1 MPGQLLCRFAI
12 VLWAMMLTLGIASA
26 ADVPPH
32 LVGFAKSLV
41 GQIDDADFAAAGDPA
56 LSKRAGE
63 VLRRARLRSWA
74 GSSPKT
80 AVDPGKFAEPLGLDL
95 TQEGHRAALDRLL
108 AARDPAARRS
118 VLEDIL
124 RQARGP
130 QTSRT
135 LHEAEQSFRNALA
148 EQLGSLQKRA
158 KLEAGPGESVEIEW
172 DPGTSSVLARV
183 SLGEDQGEVVL
194 HGGAAGKIVDGELVY
209 DVEADAAPVTQITP
223 AKQAEI
229 NANVFGVWSG
239 SDGAQ
244 WIIRG
249 GGEIEAAA
257 SAKVDPA
264 ALALEQIDSAR
275 QQLAALEKDKVFIW
289 VDPGGGEVIQKKFK
303 RLGEPYRF
311 DRARSENFH
320 RDEIAA
326 LRERIAAA
334 EKELKLPPVKQHDP
348 LGLKKIAGG
357 KGRAIEIEVWEASGW
372 RYLYDEASFDGKRL
386 TASRTLR
393 DARDIS
399 DLPDWVINGLVTSW
413 SPPEWIEFEAKF
425 NPRDKSIS
433 LEGLWWRLNVTY
445 DPTYHNIE
453 SIHTPYSMPR
463 VLQREHE
470 KIMLRIVDLEGK
482 SREIIHHDEPFRLQA
497 RFTEAPDGEPQGL
510 IKREGG
516 DASVELALAGDGS
529 DARLYESGILYGRSV
544 QYAKR
549 NDPGGLFVKERFVDQ
564 DEFEAKTAEW
574 RKLTGTSQ
582 PIAAELFE
590 GNWKVSHVREGNGG
604 SLSGAARVN
613 AAGTS
618 ARLVLGDGTQLY
630 QSTDMR
636 ALRGKDPDPHFL
648 EINFERVEAFGDEPA
663 SASPAPLPKG
673 EIIYFPTLARSLGA
687 ELEGASASAGLDL
700 KPVPEETINILL
712 KSRGPAH
719 LAGGWHEVLGNGD
732 HGHGGQQTWVRD
744 IEISG
749 VVVMEEQNKRSS
761 PTTAFYPWGPQASA
775 GSSPERTLFIFG
787 RHLPTSYGD
796 AVIFN
801 SLTDGVSYH
810 TPRFPNEMP
819 QEKVDEAWRKAA
831 AVPRRTID
839 ETSAAPPSE
848 GAARE
853 ADVGLFVT
861 ARFEKGAEPGVK
873 VLTLNEAPGLWLLDF
888 ADARGRAY
896 FVDTPPIDGAPTD
909 IFQSSDAGFLE
920 LELEAPIPYKKP
932 LVFTMNKDGTAA
944 GEIPLALLVGE
955 GSEGREGRVYRSP
968 PLHFFRSDRENW
980 APPDEA
986 GAIKFDVAVKPGG
999 ANSKGVPDSKE
1010 DNRFT
1015 ATLTEPLRLS
1025 VPKPAEMQIIDEDN
1039 EEMSELWRK
1048 ALERA
1053 AACHGG
1059 KVKIDPRATSQENS
1073 NFILTEFSS
1082 RKVEITI
1089 GDHAAAILVRDEFVK
1104 FSRAVADGYA
1114 ELGYESKLNEF
1125 IEAGVASAGRS
1136 DPLWKVMSNKAGGQ
1150 TYTAEQMLDLDALAA
1165 LRKSSRDYAIAFR
1178 RDQVRI
1184 MAREYMHS
1192 ILASTAR
1199 ATAAGDCKVDELLV
1213 IAGQPAPM
1221 IAARILPRLVTR
1233 KEEGGRTFWEPD
1245 VVARAYVRT
1254 LYIKGAELR
1263 ALEEY
1268 AAIDDTYKALA
1279 LAAAGGGVA
1288 ALASKLGYLGVAAYA
1303 TVTADAIDM
1312 AYFGVKGV
1320 LDYQKAEEF
1329 HNYAR
1334 GASATLGAD
1343 YYEEAAARR
1352 QSALGAAAGVLLPG
1366 LGVAAGTLGDIRHLA
1381 RTERGAEIARRFNT
1395 VDAASLA
1402 KLSDAE
1408 RLDLLAYVDDIKEAA
1423 RLKGLT
1429 GAAGTAEAI
1438 LKSTGRHLDDADTN
1452 FLKAFDTHAANV
1464 QSQIKRGRDIAARLD
1479 DFEGPALNL
1488 LTKSERADI
1497 AEYVKNVRFRE
1508 EALKSGDFGKSLAV
1522 PSARETEL
1530 ARKFDEMTKVADEA
1544 ASPSVVKKVEPSA
1557 GPLPA
1562 TPAPSPGLVTKLDNL
1577 PTAPQPAAPK
1587 VDAPGIDDAPPRVP
1601 NDQASLTPPP
1611 PEPKIT
1617 PSQPAAPNQPVRVDS
1632 NSARGPPIDE
1642 PAIAKP
1648 AVDNNPQI
1656 NPPVVNPRRAD
1667 DVDKTPLEPTPLNDP
1682 AVANLV
1688 PNPRVDNNPA
1698 LDPPIIKPRPEID
1711 LDKTPVDPPP
1721 AAVDD
1726 VPTKVEPPALDPDVT
1741 KDFPPDLDNQPPP
1754 PPPLVRV
1761 AEPPVSAPER
1771 IEWAAPLKPG
1781 TAIPLRGNPN
1791 GISQIVVDK
1800 HLGAGSN
1807 NSVYSLQSSPAVD
1820 TGFVARISKGEADS
1834 LANRVDQEG
1843 WRALGEISDD
1853 ALYVPKRQGPFEID
1867 GKAAGRPDLDGARL
1881 ELVEFV
1887 PQRATDQIPASGVPT
1902 PGQAVA
1908 LDRAKRAVNAK
1919 GFVWLDNHPGNY
1931 GFRPRGPADGGADE
1945 WQVVI
1950 FDPGGI
1956 VKVVDEAGNPADV
1969 ARRFQTRLEN
1979 PSAVTG
1985 QRLQNAK
1992 AARDGKVLNMWNA
2005 VAREEVL
2012 DEFGKHVDLSRLGI
2026 DSPAQIP
2033 FRADG
2038 MVFYP
2043 NVRALSKIDGTG
2055 AALDD
2060 AYKALR
2066 AQKVDPPAVGPGPVA
2081 DANKTPALPPPDLP
2095 PSKPPAT
2102 STDLKPRPQN
2112 ELDKSSTGQ
2121 SPNAADPHATAPHP
2135 APDPDETVL
2144 LDMEM
2149 AEGEL
2154 KRNSSSNFD
2163 PNLTAFEPP
2172 PRQGADAAIQ
2182 GSGKQAAIVETPP
2195 AAPGRADASAALDK
2209 TEDFPPPKDVDPA
2222 NPPQAPPGA
2231 RKLAPF
2237 DSTGLSDKI
2246 DTTPGY
2252 KFAKPAPD
2260 VDSIKGEETFFAGKA
2275 IEFPTSKM
2283 NKEGVRE
2290 MRRIPGNI
2298 ITSMGDTPDIE
2309 LGNLIGQG
2317 AGASVFSSKADPTKV
2332 IRISE
2337 ISADANAGKM
2347 VHYDMVGRYV
2357 GEALQRP
2364 DGNGFFR
2371 LTRTHGQFVT
2381 QDMSTKTKYLVTIEE
2396 NIAHTGGGITNAA
2409 DRFRVTPPN
2418 PAQELTKALAIREM
2432 NRRGVVWTDHK
2443 LTNFDIIENPQ
2454 SPTGY
2459 QMLIFDT
2466 GGIRPVTGQYVHE
2479 RALTAE
2485 KVQRVFDQTPART
2498 VGKAFIEYFYEITA
2512 ASNYFDNR
2520 VFGNP
2525 PPNGDWSPIFSPN
2538 QINRQD
2544 GYYDL
2549 SMMRGDDLEDKAS
2562 AQLGKAIRL
2571 PSLR

>member
-12 VLWAMMLTLGIASA
+12 VLWAIVLTLGTASA

-41 GQIDDADFAAAGDPA
+41 GQIDDADFAAAGDPS

-80 AVDPGKFAEPLGLDL
+80 LVDPGKFAERLGLDL
-95 TQEGHRAALDRLL
+95 TQEGHRAALDQLL
-108 AARDPAARRS
+108 GARDPAAQRS
-118 VLEDIL
+118 VLEGIL

-135 LHEAEQSFRNALA
+135 LHEAEQSFRSILA

-172 DPGTSSVLARV
+172 DPETSSVLARV
-183 SLGEDQGEVVL
+183 NLGEGQGEVVL
-194 HGGAAGKIVDGELVY
+194 HGGAAGKIVNGELVY
-209 DVEADAAPVTQITP
+209 DVEADAAPVTPITP

-303 RLGEPYRF
+303 RLGEPFRF

-334 EKELKLPPVKQHDP
+334 ETELKLPPVKQHDP
-348 LGLKKIAGG
+348 LGLKKSAGG
-357 KGRAIEIEVWEASGW
+357 KGRAIEIEVWQASGW

-399 DLPDWVINGLVTSW
+399 DLPDWVINGLVASW

-425 NPRDKSIS
+425 NPRDKSVS
-433 LEGLWWRLNVTY
+433 LEGLWWRLSVTY
-445 DPTYHNIE
+445 DPTYHTIE
-453 SIHTPYSMPR
+453 SIHTPYSEPR

-482 SREIIHHDEPFRLQA
+482 SKEIIHHDEPFRLQA

-529 DARLYESGILYGRSV
+529 DARLYESGILYARSV

-549 NDPGGLFVKERFVDQ
+549 NDPAGLFVKERFVDE

-582 PIAAELFE
+582 PIAADLFE

-663 SASPAPLPKG
+663 SAAPAPLPKG

-687 ELEGASASAGLDL
+687 ELEDASASAGLDL
-700 KPVPEETINILL
+700 KPVPEETINVLL

-761 PTTAFYPWGPQASA
+761 PTTAYYPWGLQASA

-787 RHLPTSYGD
+787 KHLPTSAGD

-848 GAARE
+848 GAAGE

-920 LELEAPIPYKKP
+920 LELEAPIPYKEP
-932 LVFTMNKDGTAA
+932 LVFTMSKDGTAA
-944 GEIPLALLVGE
+944 GAIPLALLVGE

-986 GAIKFDVAVKPGG
+986 GAIKFDVAAQPG
-999 ANSKGVPDSKE
+999 SKGGPDSKE

-1015 ATLTEPLRLS
+1015 ATWTEPLRLS

-1039 EEMSELWRK
+1039 EEMSELWHK

-1053 AACHGG
+1053 AACYGG

-1073 NFILTEFSS
+1073 NFILTELWSF
-1082 RKVEITI
+1082 RGPFKKAQITI
-1089 GDHAAAILVRDEFVK
+1089 GDHAAAILIRDEFVK

-1114 ELGYESKLNEF
+1114 ELGYESKLDEF
-1125 IEAGVASAGRS
+1125 IKAGVASAGRS
-1136 DPLWKVMSNKAGGQ
+1136 DPLWKVMSNKTGGK

-1165 LRKSSRDYAIAFR
+1165 MRKSSRDYAIAFR
-1178 RDQVRI
+1178 RDQVRT

-1254 LYIKGAELR
+1254 LYIRGAELR

-1268 AAIDDTYKALA
+1268 ANIDDTYKALA

-1320 LDYQKAEEF
+1320 LDYQKGEAF
-1329 HNYAR
+1329 YDFAK
-1334 GASATLGAD
+1334 GASAVYGAD
-1343 YYEEAAARR
+1343 YLEDAAAQR

-1366 LGVAAGTLGDIRHLA
+1366 IGIAGIPGTRFTGSLGDIQQLRRVEH
-1381 RTERGAEIARRFNT
+1381 GAEIARRFSK

-1408 RLDLLAYVDDIKEAA
+1408 RLDLLAYVDDIKGAA
-1423 RLKGLT
+1423 RIAKLPEAVRKAAGLEKVGSAWELVK
-1429 GAAGTAEAI
+1429 GAAT
-1438 LKSTGRHLDDADTN
+1438 STGRRMDAADTK
-1452 FLKAFDTHAANV
+1452 FLNAFDAHAANV
-1464 QSQIKRGRDIAARLD
+1464 QSQIKRGRDIATRLD

-1488 LTKSERADI
+1488 LTKSERADL
-1497 AEYVKNVRFRE
+1497 AEYVKNVQFRE

-1522 PSARETEL
+1522 PSAREAEL
-1530 ARKFDEMTKVADEA
+1530 ARRFEEMTRVADA
-1544 ASPSVVKKVEPSA
+1544 VTPSSAMVKA
-1557 GPLPA
+1557 
-1562 TPAPSPGLVTKLDNL
+1562 DNL
-1577 PTAPQPAAPK
+1577 IPGSNPVTRTPGPDPVAAKATNDQPSLSPPPRDITPQPNQL
-1587 VDAPGIDDAPPRVP
+1587 PP
-1601 NDQASLTPPP
+1601 Q
-1611 PEPKIT
+1611 
-1617 PSQPAAPNQPVRVDS
+1617 QPVRVDG
-1632 NSARGPPIDE
+1632 NSARGPPVDT

-1648 AVDNNPQI
+1648 A
-1656 NPPVVNPRRAD
+1656 
-1667 DVDKTPLEPTPLNDP
+1667 PTPAAKPATHPP
-1682 AVANLV
+1682 AVADNL
-1688 PNPRVDNNPA
+1688 PDADATRPHPA
-1698 LDPPIIKPRPEID
+1698 PDADSTITE
-1711 LDKTPVDPPP
+1711 PPP
-1721 AAVDD
+1721 RAQPDAVSRTDSTVAD
-1726 VPTKVEPPALDPDVT
+1726 NLPDADATRPHPAPDADST
-1741 KDFPPDLDNQPPP
+1741 I
-1754 PPPLVRV
+1754 
-1761 AEPPVSAPER
+1761 AEPPPRAQPDAVSR
-1771 IEWAAPLKPG
+1771 
-1781 TAIPLRGNPN
+1781 TD
-1791 GISQIVVDK
+1791 STVVD
-1800 HLGAGSN
+1800 
-1807 NSVYSLQSSPAVD
+1807 D
-1820 TGFVARISKGEADS
+1820 
-1834 LANRVDQEG
+1834 
-1843 WRALGEISDD
+1843 
-1853 ALYVPKRQGPFEID
+1853 
-1867 GKAAGRPDLDGARL
+1867 
-1881 ELVEFV
+1881 
-1887 PQRATDQIPASGVPT
+1887 ATDPNATTPHPA
-1902 PGQAVA
+1902 
-1908 LDRAKRAVNAK
+1908 
-1919 GFVWLDNHPGNY
+1919 
-1931 GFRPRGPADGGADE
+1931 
-1945 WQVVI
+1945 
-1950 FDPGGI
+1950 
-1956 VKVVDEAGNPADV
+1956 
-1969 ARRFQTRLEN
+1969 
-1979 PSAVTG
+1979 
-1985 QRLQNAK
+1985 
-1992 AARDGKVLNMWNA
+1992 
-2005 VAREEVL
+2005 
-2012 DEFGKHVDLSRLGI
+2012 
-2026 DSPAQIP
+2026 
-2033 FRADG
+2033 
-2038 MVFYP
+2038 
-2043 NVRALSKIDGTG
+2043 
-2055 AALDD
+2055 
-2060 AYKALR
+2060 
-2066 AQKVDPPAVGPGPVA
+2066 PVA
-2081 DANKTPALPPPDLP
+2081 D
-2095 PSKPPAT
+2095 
-2102 STDLKPRPQN
+2102 
-2112 ELDKSSTGQ
+2112 
-2121 SPNAADPHATAPHP
+2121 ATAPHP
-2135 APDPDETVL
+2135 APDPDQTVL

-2149 AEGEL
+2149 ADAEF
-2154 KRNSSSNFD
+2154 RNSSASKLD
-2163 PNLTAFEPP
+2163 PDRTVSEPAPDRTVFEPSP
-2172 PRQGADAAIQ
+2172 AHDVDVAPQ
-2182 GSGKQAAIVETPP
+2182 GSGKPDANAEAPP
-2195 AAPGRADASAALDK
+2195 IAPNRADAAVPLDK

-2222 NPPQAPPGA
+2222 NQPRAPPATA
-2231 RKLAPF
+2231 RKPAPF

-2246 DTTPGY
+2246 DTAPGY

-2260 VDSIKGEETFFAGKA
+2260 VGSIKGEETFFAGKA

-2298 ITSMGDTPDIE
+2298 ITSMGDNPDIE

-2371 LTRTHGQFVT
+2371 LTQTHGQFVT

-2409 DRFRVTPPN
+2409 DRFRITPPN

-2485 KVQRVFDQTPART
+2485 KVQRVFDQTPGRSI
-2498 VGKAFIEYFYEITA
+2498 GKAFIEYFDEIMA

-2520 VFGNP
+2520 VFGTP

-2562 AQLGKAIRL
+2562 AQLGKDIRL
-2571 PSLR
+2571 PSFR